1 MIWVR
6 FAKRMTVLQSVMRAE
21 NFVKKFLFCSLACGD
36 LRCNFVGGDIF
47 SGGEKISADVNG
59 AVQKNKI
66 NFLY

>member
-6 FAKRMTVLQSVMRAE
+6 FAKCMAVLQPVMRVE
-21 NFVKKFLFCSLACGD
+21 NFVKNFCFVLSRSGD

-59 AVQKNKI
+59 AAKKK
-66 NFLY
+66 